1 VEFCIQLILSI
12 FIFIFLI
19 NNVIYISKKA
29 QCASKYTESIPRTTR
44 KNPQKEH
51 QALYKLEQCF
61 DEYKYKGATLLLKS
75 YSKQTK
81 TRSLML
87 AKSIIKSSSTFTA
100 QLLLKFQN
108 ETTDR
113 HKQEARTCLIEIPFQ

>member
-1 VEFCIQLILSI
+1 ML
-12 FIFIFLI
+12 
-19 NNVIYISKKA
+19 YISKKA
-29 QCASKYTESIPRTTR
+29 QCTSKYTESIPRTTR
-44 KNPQKEH
+44 KNPQKER